1 MFKSKERAY
10 KDGYE
15 HGFSDALEMVKQ
27 IVRQKSSEHS
37 EEKEL
42 QWEVIENGEIHP
54 EA

>member
-1 MFKSKERAY
+1 MFRRA
-10 KDGYE
+10 KDEYDRGYRQ
-15 HGFSDALEMVKQ
+15 GFEDALEMVKQ